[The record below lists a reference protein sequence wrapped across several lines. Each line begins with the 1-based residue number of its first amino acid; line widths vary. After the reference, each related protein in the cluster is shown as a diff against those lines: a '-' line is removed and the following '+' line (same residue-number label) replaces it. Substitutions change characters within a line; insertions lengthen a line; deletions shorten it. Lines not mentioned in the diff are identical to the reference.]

1 MTKDNPFTYVDSV
14 TNTKKNL
21 MRGSANDELAERG
34 YEPYL
39 TNKSLSYHQDS
50 IFHANLMNSYGFL
63 DKKLQYEFL
72 LNSLRKRKRFAKWHK
87 KTEDETV
94 DLVMNYFGYSRSK
107 AIQAINVLTNKQIE
121 HIRGSFDRGG
131 KV

>member
-87 KTEDETV
+87 KTEDVSIE
-94 DLVMNYFGYSRSK
+94 LIMEYFGYGRSE
-107 AIQAINVLTNKQIE
+107 AMQALRVLTDDQVAMIE
-121 HIRGSFDRGG
+121 KFLDKGG
-131 KV
+131 R

>member
-87 KTEDETV
+87 KTEDASLE
-94 DLVMNYFGYSRSK
+94 LIMEYFGYGR
-107 AIQAINVLTNKQIE
+107 AEATQALQVLTDDQVAMIE
-121 HIRGSFDRGG
+121 KFLDKGG
-131 KV
+131 R

>member
-87 KTEDETV
+87 KTEDVSIE
-94 DLVMNYFGYSRSK
+94 LIMEYFGYGRSE
-107 AIQAINVLTNKQIE
+107 AMQALRVLTDDQVAMIE
-121 HIRGSFDRGG
+121 KYLDKGG
-131 KV
+131 R

>member
-1 MTKDNPFTYVDSV
+1 
-14 TNTKKNL
+14 
-21 MRGSANDELAERG
+21 MRGSENDELAEKG
-34 YEPYL
+34 YKPFL
-39 TNKSLSYHQDS
+39 VNKAMSYHQDS
-50 IFHANLMNSYGFL
+50 IHHANFMNEYGFL
-63 DKKLQYEFL
+63 DNKLQYEFL

-94 DLVMNYFGYSRSK
+94 DLVMEYFGYGRSE
-107 AIQAINVLTNKQIE
+107 AIQAINVLTDKQID

>member
-87 KTEDETV
+87 KTEDVSIE
-94 DLVMNYFGYSRSK
+94 LIMEYFGYGRSE
-107 AIQAINVLTNKQIE
+107 AMQALRVLTDDQVAMIE
-121 HIRGSFDRGG
+121 SFLDKGG
-131 KV
+131 R